1 MCLQCFSDPVPFLRH
16 TAPLSPLRRQWEIYS
31 EKLSPSLAAMSQQP
45 ASHPVV
51 LHNSPSLSHHG
62 NSRASRSAVQDEYTY
77 ADDDEDITVPA
88 AAAAPVP
95 NAAAAAAAAAPNNN
109 IVQIHPAQPADLEPP
124 QLQQQSL
131 GSVTYDPASAT
142 KAAADRD
149 LEAGTDRSANH
160 RRESLSIIVPG
171 APAAPIVAGISNAD
185 AAPTKPQTQGP
196 MGTPNAKPAL
206 LAATGAAAAVD
217 EPTEA
222 VYPYGHHMT
231 YFLILAYTILFIV
244 EFGTAEEG
252 WGMESW
258 FVNPSGGPSYHQ
270 LDRLGGHI
278 SFKVLGKVNGSWGS
292 LNGEAW
298 RLITSIF
305 WHSGILTFL
314 YATAVTLWL
323 GIRLEREYGPLR
335 IVIIWVGS
343 AFFGVIFSSI
353 FVVDLLTVSGTAGCM
368 GLIGARLVDMFL
380 YRDWYVNNLRRCVGL
395 LLVLLIG
402 ILLGLLPL
410 VDNWAHLGALVMGAL
425 LAGVLCTGGWRS
437 APDLGSNTSNVNLH
451 LENRTR
457 RYTKT
462 RITCII
468 LVIACYAICL
478 GVLFGAVRGG
488 MTPRPDETYTKGV
501 TNVWCQGCNQFQ
513 CMEAAP
519 WTCRPLDFYD

>member
-1 MCLQCFSDPVPFLRH
+1 
-16 TAPLSPLRRQWEIYS
+16 
-31 EKLSPSLAAMSQQP
+31 MSQP
-45 ASHPVV
+45 ASNPVV
-51 LHNSPSLSHHG
+51 LHNSPSVSNHG

-77 ADDDEDITVPA
+77 ADDDEGDTVPA
-88 AAAAPVP
+88 GAAV
-95 NAAAAAAAAAPNNN
+95 AAAPND
-109 IVQIHPAQPADLEPP
+109 VQIHPIQPAE
-124 QLQQQSL
+124 LQQQPQSL

-142 KAAADRD
+142 KGSADRD
-149 LEAGTDRSANH
+149 LEAGTERSANH

-171 APAAPIVAGISNAD
+171 APAAPIAAGISNAD
-185 AAPTKPQTQGP
+185 AAPTKTAQPLNQGP

-206 LAATGAAAAVD
+206 LAATRSAD
-217 EPTEA
+217 ETTEA

-244 EFGTAEEG
+244 EFGTAAEG

-258 FVNPSGGPSYHQ
+258 FINPSGGPSYRQ

-305 WHSGILTFL
+305 WHAGILTFL
-314 YATAVTLWL
+314 YSTAVTLWL

-335 IVIIWVGS
+335 IVLIWVLS

-380 YRDWYVNNLRRCVGL
+380 YRDWYVHNVRRCLGL
-395 LLVLLIG
+395 LLVLTIG
-402 ILLGLLPL
+402 FLLGLLPL
-410 VDNWAHLGALVMGAL
+410 VDNWAHLGALIMGAL

-462 RITCII
+462 RIVCLI
-468 LVIACYAICL
+468 LVIACYTVAL
-478 GVLFGAVRGG
+478 AVLFGAVKSG
-488 MTPRPDETYTKGV
+488 MTPRPDETFTKGV

-519 WTCRPLDFYD
+519 WTCRPLDYYD